1 MKEIKHFISGAFVG
15 SASGKLFD
23 NSDLSIECLRRN
35 SEGDKNNR

>member
-23 NSDLSIECLRRN
+23 NVSPALCL
-35 SEGDKNNR
+35 